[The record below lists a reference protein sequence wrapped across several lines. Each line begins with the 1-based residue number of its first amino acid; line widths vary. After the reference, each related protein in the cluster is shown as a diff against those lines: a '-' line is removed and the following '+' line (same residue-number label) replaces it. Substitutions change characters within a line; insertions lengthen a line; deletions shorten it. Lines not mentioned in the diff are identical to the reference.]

1 MEDSIIDRCVNNGSV
16 NVEKSGEAI
25 SLGGICGSATGVIKN
40 STNYASVVYTGT
52 DSNDYCFVGGILGT
66 TIYAASVETHF
77 FNCINIGNVS
87 GNEESASGIGG
98 ILGRASVL
106 NTSVF
111 MYNCVNMGSS
121 SKNAIAGKY
130 AGGVSLT
137 GKDQVNTEFTYYL
150 EASAPSVFAWEHANA
165 KAYSVK
171 KRVDL
176 YMTTDLVTVETLPS
190 NDLIELLNAWV
201 NKKNL
206 SGATQYLNWDIV
218 DDRPSLLYE

>member
-1 MEDSIIDRCVNNGSV
+1 MEDSVIDRCVNKGSV
-16 NVEKSGEAI
+16 NVETSGEAI

-66 TIYAASVETHF
+66 TIYNASVETHF
-77 FNCINIGNVS
+77 FNCINIGDVS

-111 MYNCVNMGSS
+111 MNNCVNMGNS

-137 GKDQVNTEFTYYL
+137 GKDQVHTFFTYYL
-150 EASAPSVFAWEHANA
+150 ENSAPSVFAWNHNNA
-165 KAYSVK
+165 KAYSFK
-171 KRVDL
+171 KRADL
-176 YMTTDLVTVETLPS
+176 YMTTELVTIETLPS
-190 NDLIELLNAWV
+190 NDLIELLNEWV
-201 NKKNL
+201 TVNSNDTVK
-206 SGATQYLNWDIV
+206 YLQWGSDV
-218 DDRPSLLYE
+218 DSKPSLVY